1 MHWRD
6 LQVAWKCS
14 AWGAFSASLRWVVT
28 RHFSS
33 QSQTSASLQDAFA
46 ESGEKIKA
54 PRSLSSAQCLVL
66 WSFWHI
72 STQKRYANH
81 APVEGRPWKKWLGDF
96 KAKPPSNVFVTFERH
111 PMRKRPKILKHFVF
125 GIGKGIRKVVPHQN
139 FPFPGKLLQPK
150 SSGSR
155 WARTGKAQ
163 LRMDVP
169 KFGQL
174 EPLPQSRELAS

>member
-1 MHWRD
+1 MFCLGGIFCQFEVGGHTT
-6 LQVAWKCS
+6 LQQPISNICLIARRICRKW
-14 AWGAFSASLRWVVT
+14 
-28 RHFSS
+28 
-33 QSQTSASLQDAFA
+33 
-46 ESGEKIKA
+46 EA

-139 FPFPGKLLQPK
+139 FPFPVKLLQPK

-155 WARTGKAQ
+155 WAQTGKAQ